1 MDSFKK
7 GRKGGIREGCMLI
20 EGMRDKGRMHDKRI
34 RAGVLSGHTVC
45 YVYLRGAHVNLHT
58 AAVQG
63 GLGQAFACCVRGR
76 VQALTR
82 PAKQILLP
90 CIGLG
95 GRKIKNKLQCHYC
108 NKLKTE
114 MNSVL
119 LVVDLLTSSVYCT
132 ACPIKVGK

>member
-1 MDSFKK
+1 M
-7 GRKGGIREGCMLI
+7 REGCMLI

-34 RAGVLSGHTVC
+34 RAGRAGRF
-45 YVYLRGAHVNLHT
+45 VYLRGAHVNLQA

-82 PAKQILLP
+82 TAKQILLP

-95 GRKIKNKLQCHYC
+95 GRK
-108 NKLKTE
+108 
-114 MNSVL
+114 M
-119 LVVDLLTSSVYCT
+119 
-132 ACPIKVGK
+132 